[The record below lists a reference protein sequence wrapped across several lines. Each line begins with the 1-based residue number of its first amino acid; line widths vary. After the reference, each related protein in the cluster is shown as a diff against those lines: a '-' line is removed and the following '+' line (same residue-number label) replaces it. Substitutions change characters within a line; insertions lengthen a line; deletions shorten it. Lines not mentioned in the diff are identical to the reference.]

1 MRRRTVYLLIPAAL
15 LAVALVFSP
24 GCLSPRG
31 EEPGGPGN
39 GNPSLEG
46 TAWDLVSYQSVN
58 GSMTGIIPG
67 TWVTAAFSAGGKLGG
82 SAGCNHYF
90 GEYTADGSSLAVGQV
105 GMTLMAC
112 LDPGVMDQESRYLSL
127 LGSAARFRIDGDRL
141 SLSDATG
148 AVVLVFGKE
157 VPPAPLPLTGTTWV
171 LESISTGSGGISSV
185 LAGTTVDATFS
196 EDGKVTGS
204 AGCNRYFAD
213 YTLSG
218 TSLRF
223 GPVGATKMFCGD
235 PAGLM
240 QQEQTYLSRLGSVES
255 YRIQGSQLVLTD
267 GSGSQL
273 LSFRAA

>member
-15 LAVALVFSP
+15 LAVALVISP

-31 EEPGGPGN
+31 EEPGGPGT
-39 GNPSLEG
+39 GNTSLEG
-46 TAWDLVSYQSVN
+46 TAWDLISCRNVN
-58 GSMTGIIPG
+58 GSMTGVIPG
-67 TWVTAAFSAGGKLGG
+67 TRVTAVFSAGGKLGG

-90 GEYTADGSSLAVGQV
+90 GEYAADGRSLTVGQL

-127 LGSAARFRIDGDRL
+127 LGAAARFRIDGDRL